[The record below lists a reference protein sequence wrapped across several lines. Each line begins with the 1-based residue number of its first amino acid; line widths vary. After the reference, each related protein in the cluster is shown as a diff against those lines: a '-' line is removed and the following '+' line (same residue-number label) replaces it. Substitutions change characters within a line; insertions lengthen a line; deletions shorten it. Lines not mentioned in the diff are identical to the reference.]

1 MGYVHMVSLD
11 LEHEDILPQVTEKT
25 MSRSHPPAWSEIQTK
40 VHEQS
45 PWVFQKPQLEAEEK
59 KRTDF
64 EKENDLNQTFMTLK
78 DGGWPFSNPLEHS
91 SVFLRQAES
100 KIAGDN
106 LANLRWK
113 LVAILDTILT
123 YGGCHIAKIWM

>member
-1 MGYVHMVSLD
+1 MVGIFQLQ
-11 LEHEDILPQVTEKT
+11 HGTCK
-25 MSRSHPPAWSEIQTK
+25 SHP
-40 VHEQS
+40 
-45 PWVFQKPQLEAEEK
+45 FG
-59 KRTDF
+59 
-64 EKENDLNQTFMTLK
+64 KENDLNQTFMTLK

-123 YGGCHIAKIWM
+123 YGGCHIAKI